1 MCRTAGVTTTIM
13 DSVIYKHD
21 DMSQERTLPF
31 GDAGNMGGSNVEIL
45 TRIELDIAFASEKLL
60 NLEMLVMEIARQATD
75 FEPATLE
82 DESISSETA
91 ENAFELDILYGIL
104 DAEVKELH
112 NLISSLQADIKSIEH
127 QDYEEESGGKVKA
140 RMDAAKLSLKQMQ
153 ELIADI
159 RNESAKFEKVIVFS
173 HDKEGK

>member
-1 MCRTAGVTTTIM
+1 MCKTAGVTTTIM

-82 DESISSETA
+82 DESIFSETA

-127 QDYEEESGGKVKA
+127 QDYEEGGKVKA